1 MSFEYYDIVSPSVH
15 HTSNG
20 TKVIRSKRMTNER
33 TNQTATTKAYT
44 KNRTP
49 EKYAVDNDRVETGK
63 WRTQNEVPS
72 SNQEII
78 CNKFKKNWRFI
89 RTKKKTR
96 TNRTT
101 NKKIVMERMFFFS

>member
-1 MSFEYYDIVSPSVH
+1 MSFEYYDFVSLSVH

-89 RTKKKTR
+89 RTKKKT
-96 TNRTT
+96 
-101 NKKIVMERMFFFS
+101 

>member
-1 MSFEYYDIVSPSVH
+1 MHSHISIPYNSELMSFEYYDIVSPSVH

-89 RTKKKTR
+89 RTKKKT
-96 TNRTT
+96 
-101 NKKIVMERMFFFS
+101 